1 MAWDPVKPFKCDCPD
16 NFEGELCEKKRSKY
30 IYIFLIITNTYN
42 KDVQTK
48 HLGKKFITQ
57 SE

>member
-42 KDVQTK
+42 KDV
-48 HLGKKFITQ
+48 
-57 SE
+57 